1 MKTVRD
7 VHYHLSDTREKYFQ
21 AWKDVPDDDEFAH
34 EKRGRIWAK
43 YEAIIDV
50 MHELEP
56 HAYKDNND
64 PVGDHVDEMLELSR
78 QINAL

>member
-56 HAYKDNND
+56 HAYKGNTD
-64 PVGDHVDEMLELSR
+64 PVGDYVDEMLELSR
-78 QINAL
+78 HINAL

>member
-7 VHYHLSDTREKYFQ
+7 VHYHLSDTREKYFD
-21 AWKDVPDDDEFAH
+21 AWKSVPEDDEFVY

-43 YEAIIDV
+43 YEAIVDV

-56 HAYKDNND
+56 HAYKNS
-64 PVGDHVDEMLELSR
+64 VYEEEMLELSR
-78 QINAL
+78 QIDAL

>member
-7 VHYHLSDTREKYFQ
+7 VHYHLSDTREKYFD
-21 AWKDVPDDDEFAH
+21 AWKNVPEDDEFVH

-43 YEAIIDV
+43 YEAIVDV

-56 HAYKDNND
+56 HAYKNS
-64 PVGDHVDEMLELSR
+64 PYEEEMLALSR
-78 QINAL
+78 QIDAL